1 MTARLT
7 PNDDPRVQ
15 ADDLQLSDELAAALR
30 KVSAARDRLRAQE
43 SRSPD
48 YAAALTAY
56 LQAAVHHLAVLAVAQ
71 AQQTEQ
77 LSAEVAGLR
86 ARLEALQ
93 PMMH

>member
-1 MTARLT
+1 MNARLN
-7 PNDDPRVQ
+7 PNDDARAG
-15 ADDLQLSDELAAALR
+15 ADDLQLSDELSAALR
-30 KVSAARDRLRAQE
+30 KVVAARDRLRAQE
-43 SRSPD
+43 SQSPD

-77 LSAEVAGLR
+77 LSAEVTELR

-93 PMMH
+93 PMLH